1 MWALLKTNSLRALC
15 FTCKHLH
22 SKIPLGEVQGAVT
35 PPPLC
40 SQPVQKWLR
49 ATRHLLPY
57 LPRA

>member
-49 ATRHLLPY
+49 ATRHLLP
-57 LPRA
+57 